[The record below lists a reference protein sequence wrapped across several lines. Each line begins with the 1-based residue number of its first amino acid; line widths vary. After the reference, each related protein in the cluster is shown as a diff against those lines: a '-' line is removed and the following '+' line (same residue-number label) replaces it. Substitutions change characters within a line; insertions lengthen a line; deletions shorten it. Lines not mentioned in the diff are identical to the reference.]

1 MNVFKCVCVGIVAI
15 LLCGCFEGGGEFDA
29 INLGKVNAIYENGA
43 LKIVELN
50 KSNSNES
57 TNDSRGSIFDEKSGL
72 RRHEQGNKTN
82 GLLTKRVASLPDLS
96 QKDNR
101 TLSKHF

>member
-1 MNVFKCVCVGIVAI
+1 MNAFKCVCVGIVAI

-29 INLGKVNAIYENGA
+29 INLGKVNAIYKNGA

-57 TNDSRGSIFDEKSGL
+57 TNDSRGSIFDESQRTASETKQKSGL
-72 RRHEQGNKTN
+72 RKPRARK
-82 GLLTKRVASLPDLS
+82 
-96 QKDNR
+96 
-101 TLSKHF
+101 